1 MCCELVDV
9 LGDGLDDIMEDGC
22 IEDGGGGKQISIA
35 QLLDPDN
42 LICLRIYTCCEEK
55 GVMK

>member
-1 MCCELVDV
+1 MDWRMIIV
-9 LGDGLDDIMEDGC
+9 EDGW

-42 LICLRIYTCCEEK
+42 LICLRIHLL
-55 GVMK
+55 